1 MNLEMKANLSQIFR
15 QPESAHHVDQ
25 PGQEGNTNVPK
36 AYSFRSTS
44 TPFVVDQHFA
54 LQLDEIV

>member
-1 MNLEMKANLSQIFR
+1 MNLETKTNLSQIFR

-25 PGQEGNTNVPK
+25 SGQEGNTKTPK
-36 AYSFRSTS
+36 AYSLLSTS

-54 LQLDEIV
+54 LQLDEII